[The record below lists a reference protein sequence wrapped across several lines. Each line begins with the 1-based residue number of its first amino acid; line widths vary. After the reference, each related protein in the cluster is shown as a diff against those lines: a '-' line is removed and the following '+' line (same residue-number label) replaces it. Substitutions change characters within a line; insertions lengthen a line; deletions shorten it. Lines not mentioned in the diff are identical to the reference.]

1 MTKLS
6 DRPTSDLIVIFLAAM
21 IGAAV
26 LLGVL
31 GLVALKIA
39 DPNENI
45 DSSVKVIG
53 DVLTVSLGAVVGFVG
68 GRAVGVNEG
77 RDTSSVSAERSESE
91 GP

>member
-1 MTKLS
+1 MPPLR
-6 DRPTSDLIVIFLAAM
+6 DRPTSDLIVLFLAGM
-21 IGAAV
+21 IGVAV

-39 DPNENI
+39 QPDEDI

-53 DVLTVSLGAVVGFVG
+53 DVLTVALGAVVGFVG

-77 RDTSSVSAERSESE
+77 RNDTPPEL
-91 GP
+91 

>member
-1 MTKLS
+1 MSPLR
-6 DRPTSDLIVIFLAAM
+6 DRPTSDLIVIFLAGM
-21 IGAAV
+21 IGVAV

-39 DPNENI
+39 QPDENI

-53 DVLTVSLGAVVGFVG
+53 DILTVALGAVVGFVG

-77 RDTSSVSAERSESE
+77 RNGRPGGE
-91 GP
+91 G